1 MSLEALEH
9 FTWGMSFS
17 FKLRNK
23 NVLNKMGFEQHVE
36 IRSEELSLHFL
47 NSYKDYKLLSYE

>member
-9 FTWGMSFS
+9 FTWGMSLS

-23 NVLNKMGFEQHVE
+23 NVLNKMGFEQRVE
-36 IRSEELSLHFL
+36 IRSRRIKFAFSE
-47 NSYKDYKLLSYE
+47 